1 MPLLQV
7 LRPTLPILIG
17 ASIMLTLSMGLRQ
30 SLGIFM
36 QPLTHDI
43 HLSISDFT
51 LALAVQNLA
60 WGFLQPL
67 AGAMTTRYGFRPI
80 MIAGSFM
87 YIAGLVL
94 MATANGLVAIMIGA
108 GVLIGTS
115 LACTAAAIAMSVA
128 ARAVPATVRST
139 VLGIVSGAGSL
150 GALLSAPIGQMLNEG
165 FGWRIGLAGFV
176 VMSVLMIP
184 AAWYAGRVDAVP
196 LPKPATDEIVDATA
210 MIAAKTA
217 FGNASFVVMTCAYL
231 VCGMQLVFLTTHL
244 PSYLAICG
252 LDPML
257 SAQTLGMIGG
267 FNVLGSLFFGWAGQ
281 RWNNAGAARRHL
293 RPALAGAG
301 LVLHV
306 AGDACLDLAVRRNH
320 GLPVDGCRTAG
331 RGRGCRDVRPAL
343 AGDDPGPRLH
353 EPPDRQLPRCL
364 RRRAALRRARL
375 VHDGLA
381 HRRRAGAGRRHHPG
395 RVCAD
400 PAVAAAGAGVADGV
414 GEASSGLS
422 ELRGARH
429 HQTEWYRCPDQCP
442 APRPIWDFRNWC
454 EADLHGNARW
464 APLEPIADSREK
476 LSKTNERHPPPPM
489 RAAGVVRCKA
499 HQSKL
504 PELRWTVSSEAQCWY
519 GSEDRSD
526 SIHEGRRSIQLTL
539 TIGKF
544 RRVVWRY
551 RPPRA
556 SQ

>member
-165 FGWRIGLAGFV
+165 FGWRTGLAGFV

-281 RWNNAGAARRHL
+281 RWNKLALLGGIYVLRSLALAWYFMLPATPASTLLFGAIMGFLWMGVGPLVAGAVAEMFGL
-293 RPALAGAG
+293 RWQAMIQGLAFMSHQIGSFLGAYGGGLLYDALGSYTMAWRIGVALGLAGGIIQVAFA
-301 LVLHV
+301 LIRPSQPPAPVL
-306 AGDACLDLAVRRNH
+306 
-320 GLPVDGCRTAG
+320 RTA
-331 RGRGCRDVRPAL
+331 
-343 AGDDPGPRLH
+343 
-353 EPPDRQLPRCL
+353 
-364 RRRAALRRARL
+364 
-375 VHDGLA
+375 
-381 HRRRAGAGRRHHPG
+381 
-395 RVCAD
+395 
-400 PAVAAAGAGVADGV
+400 
-414 GEASSGLS
+414 
-422 ELRGARH
+422 
-429 HQTEWYRCPDQCP
+429 
-442 APRPIWDFRNWC
+442 
-454 EADLHGNARW
+454 
-464 APLEPIADSREK
+464 
-476 LSKTNERHPPPPM
+476 
-489 RAAGVVRCKA
+489 
-499 HQSKL
+499 
-504 PELRWTVSSEAQCWY
+504 
-519 GSEDRSD
+519 
-526 SIHEGRRSIQLTL
+526 
-539 TIGKF
+539 
-544 RRVVWRY
+544 
-551 RPPRA
+551 
-556 SQ
+556 